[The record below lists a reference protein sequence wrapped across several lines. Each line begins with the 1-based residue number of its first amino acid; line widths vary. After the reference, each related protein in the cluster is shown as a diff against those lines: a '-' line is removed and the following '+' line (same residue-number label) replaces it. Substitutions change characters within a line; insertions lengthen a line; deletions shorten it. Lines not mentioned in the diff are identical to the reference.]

1 MTILTKRQA
10 ESAILNSLFQAGG
23 TLACL
28 PKERLDRG
36 KYKETIV
43 GKDVPAHLKE
53 RYRLVWAERRKDK
66 DGPYY
71 ALFCIVRQ
79 DHPETGFGI
88 IRR

>member
-1 MTILTKRQA
+1 MNILTKRQA

-36 KYKETIV
+36 KYKDTIV
-43 GKDVPAHLKE
+43 GKDVPAHLKD
-53 RYRLVWAERRKDK
+53 RYSLVWAERGKDE
-66 DGPYY
+66 DGPYF
-71 ALFCIVRQ
+71 AL
-79 DHPETGFGI
+79 FGI